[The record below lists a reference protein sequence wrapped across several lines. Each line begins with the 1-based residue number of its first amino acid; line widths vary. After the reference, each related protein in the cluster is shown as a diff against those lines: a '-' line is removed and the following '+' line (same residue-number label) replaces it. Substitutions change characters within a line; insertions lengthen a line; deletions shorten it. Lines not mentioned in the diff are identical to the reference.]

1 MTDTLATVLDIP
13 DVEVLKVE
21 LIDDEVHIHVE
32 STQSGTRCRSCGKR
46 LTKSCGHGRER
57 VLRHLPVFG
66 RPTFIHIRPIR
77 FECPHCRERPTTTQ
91 RVSWYDPRSPHTR
104 AYEEYLLVQLRGS
117 TVADVELKEG
127 IGYEAIMGVLE
138 RRIAQQVDWK
148 RLKRLEVV
156 GVDEIA
162 LRKGHRDY
170 VAIVTARL
178 GDRTELLAVLENRE
192 KATVKAFFASIPK
205 RLRRQLRVVCTDM
218 YEGFVNAAKEV
229 FSKRVQVVVDRFH
242 VAKLY
247 RGAVDELRK
256 SELKRLKKALP
267 EAEYKQLKGAMW
279 ALRRSLQNRTEADV
293 RLLRRLFKHS
303 PLLEAAYYASGILT
317 DLFNRAVSKR
327 SARYQIRRWIG
338 LVKGSGLSCFDGF
351 LKTLD
356 KWREEILNYF
366 VDRQTSGFVEGL
378 NNRIKVIKR
387 RCYGIFNVDHLF
399 QRIFLDL
406 GNHHEL
412 QEEAIFVE

>member
-1 MTDTLATVLDIP
+1 MNDTLATLLDIP
-13 DVEVLKVE
+13 DVKVLEVD
-21 LIDDEVHIHVE
+21 LIGDEVHIRVA
-32 STQSGTRCRSCGKR
+32 STQTGTRCRNCGKP
-46 LTKSCGHGRER
+46 LTTPCGHGRER

-66 RPTFIHIRPIR
+66 RPTFIHIRPVR
-77 FECPHCRERPTTTQ
+77 FECPHCRETPTTTQ

-104 AYEEYLLVQLRGS
+104 AYDDYLLVQLRNS

-127 IGYEAIMGVLE
+127 VGYEAIMGVLE
-138 RRIAQQVDWK
+138 RRIAKRVDWK
-148 RLKRLEVV
+148 RIQQLPVV
-156 GVDEIA
+156 GVDEVA
-162 LRKGHRDY
+162 LKKGHRDY
-170 VAIVTARL
+170 VVIVTARM
-178 GDRTELLAVLENRE
+178 GDRTVLLAVLENRE

-205 RLRRQLRVVCTDM
+205 RLRKQLRAVCTDM
-218 YEGFVNAAKEV
+218 YEGFINAAKEV
-229 FSKRVQVVVDRFH
+229 FSKRVKVVVDRFH

-247 RGAVDELRK
+247 RGAVDDLRK
-256 SELKRLKKALP
+256 TELKRLKKALP

-279 ALRRSLQNRTEADV
+279 ALRRSLKNRTEGDV

-303 PLLEAAYYASGILT
+303 PLLEVAYYASGILT
-317 DLFNRAVSKR
+317 DLFNRAASKR
-327 SARYQIRRWIG
+327 SARYRIRRWIG
-338 LVKGSGLSCFDGF
+338 LVKGSGLHCFDSF

-356 KWREEILNYF
+356 KWMEEILNYF

-387 RCYGIFNVDHLF
+387 RCYGIFNPGHLF

-412 QEEAIFVE
+412 QEDAVFP